1 MWCRHKLLW
10 FLRSRY
16 LLCGKLSYF
25 IYTKIYTVK
34 LHHSCLWL
42 DQQCIFMGS
51 SLFPIFELKCEK
63 ICQYVWNKN
72 IIPWKVL
79 EWFLFTSCDTAKN
92 SLICH
97 ARFFFFFLC
106 FPTRELKL
114 FRAHFL
120 WNNLSLSASE
130 INKKP
135 CHLQLFS
142 FNICIC
148 CNKGLMVDRSA
159 LKICWLKKFVYSQ
172 LMTKYCPGLFYI
184 APCSLIKFVIMVQF
198 FSYPGTCFS
207 NVPVT

>member
-1 MWCRHKLLW
+1 MIWLFSLCTLCSKLLTTLILVACLNRISFSSFIQFTSYPGFFPHEVTPLPGQLEAPQLLNRVTKAQQFPVSWFISWKLRDFILICKFIQSCRSVWCRHKLLW

-97 ARFFFFFLC
+97 AHFFFSFYAFL
-106 FPTRELKL
+106 
-114 FRAHFL
+114 
-120 WNNLSLSASE
+120 
-130 INKKP
+130 
-135 CHLQLFS
+135 
-142 FNICIC
+142 
-148 CNKGLMVDRSA
+148 LM
-159 LKICWLKKFVYSQ
+159 
-172 LMTKYCPGLFYI
+172 
-184 APCSLIKFVIMVQF
+184 
-198 FSYPGTCFS
+198 
-207 NVPVT
+207 N